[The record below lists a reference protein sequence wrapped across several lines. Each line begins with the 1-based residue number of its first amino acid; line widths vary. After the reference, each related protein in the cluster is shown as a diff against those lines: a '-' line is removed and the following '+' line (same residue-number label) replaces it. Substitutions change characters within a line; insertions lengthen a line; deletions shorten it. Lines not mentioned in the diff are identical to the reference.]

1 MSCRHCDDG
10 EPTPRQ
16 LKTENESLRQAL
28 VDAERDMRGMAK
40 LLKLHI
46 EVAART
52 AEIEPAE
59 FEGYDTATQI
69 LGKDRGEGRGWT
81 EKSTQ

>member
-1 MSCRHCDDG
+1 MSQEKVLFPKDR
-10 EPTPRQ
+10 
-16 LKTENESLRQAL
+16 ENESICLYCAITEGEQLRQAL
-28 VDAERDMRGMAK
+28 ADAERDMREMAK

-69 LGKDRGEGRGWT
+69 LGKEN
-81 EKSTQ
+81 K